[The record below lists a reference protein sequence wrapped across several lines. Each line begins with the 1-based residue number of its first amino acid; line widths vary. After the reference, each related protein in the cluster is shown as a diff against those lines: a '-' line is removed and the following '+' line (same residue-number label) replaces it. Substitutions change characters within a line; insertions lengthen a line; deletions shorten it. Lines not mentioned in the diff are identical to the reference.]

1 MIYHTT
7 IFGKGI
13 VVLLLFVDDSN
24 GPVPLYNGKPIA
36 PETVESSTVCAV
48 VYISPANKGKRTLEL
63 LAVVSQAKCSRIG
76 KTYKKKKNRPLPSKR
91 KRQPTKETPR
101 LERSSSH
108 ASHHIDLVQNIPSH
122 TMCNT
127 SLSH

>member
-1 MIYHTT
+1 MIYNNT

-48 VYISPANKGKRTLEL
+48 VYISPANKEKRTLEL

-76 KTYKKKKNRPLPSKR
+76 KTYKKKNRPLSPKR